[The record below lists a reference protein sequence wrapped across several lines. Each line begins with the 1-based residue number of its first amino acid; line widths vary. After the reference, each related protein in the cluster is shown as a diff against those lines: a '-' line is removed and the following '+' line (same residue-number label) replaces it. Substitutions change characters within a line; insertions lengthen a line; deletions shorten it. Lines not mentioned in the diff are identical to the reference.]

1 MAINR
6 FNLMRILQAVL
17 LGGIFLIAGCSADGS
32 AQIGGYQWKSLYP
45 TDVQTVAVPIFG
57 TKDFHRGVEF
67 QVSSA
72 LDHEIEA
79 MTPYKIVARDHADT
93 ILEGEI
99 VSVGTGQSSSSNE
112 TGEPQEQ
119 LYQITVD
126 FTWKD
131 LRNGRILVKRT
142 NFQQAATYYPSL
154 GETDYDGEQ
163 TAAERLAA
171 AIVHELEAAW

>member
-1 MAINR
+1 
-6 FNLMRILQAVL
+6 MRL
-17 LGGIFLIAGCSADGS
+17 LLALAAGCLLTSGCSSDGS
-32 AQIGGYQWKSLYP
+32 ASIAGYQWKSLYP
-45 TDVQTVAVPIFG
+45 SDVQTVAVPIFG
-57 TKDFHRGVEF
+57 TRDFHRGVEF

-72 LDHEIEA
+72 LTHEIEA
-79 MTPYKIVARDHADT
+79 MTPYKVVSRDHADT

-99 VSVGTGQSSSSNE
+99 VSVATGALSNSNE

-119 LYQITVD
+119 LYTITVN

-142 NFQQAATYYPSL
+142 NFQQAATYYPNL